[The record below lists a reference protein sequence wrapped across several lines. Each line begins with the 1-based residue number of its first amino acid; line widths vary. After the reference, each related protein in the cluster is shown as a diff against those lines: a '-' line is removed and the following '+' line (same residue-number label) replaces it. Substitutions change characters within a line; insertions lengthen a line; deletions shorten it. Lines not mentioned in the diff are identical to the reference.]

1 MPAPIA
7 FHTAGFKSNF
17 SVPVS
22 KEGKR
27 QCRFPSWLYSR
38 HHDWHSV
45 EEADSA
51 AAASLHVNKRGH
63 SIKLR
68 NVGTHESHAT
78 CHQVENLRFEG
89 ADADPSSAATARV
102 VAHVSSGW

>member
-45 EEADSA
+45 DDADSP
-51 AAASLHVNKRGH
+51 ASLHVNKRGH

-68 NVGTHESHAT
+68 NVAAALESHAT
-78 CHQVENLRFEG
+78 CHRVENLRFEG